1 MARKSKR
8 AIEPELPQGE
18 LEDELTKHTRVVEV
32 QAPSAKGRV
41 RGATV
46 VPQGD
51 APSGEVA
58 DVINMTLQVNADAM
72 GWSTRNESAREAT
85 AGNWAAILLRDIRYG
100 IPYEEVGG
108 EGWHI
113 REDASLGEP
122 PVCDNCEA
130 EEEAA

>member
-18 LEDELTKHTRVVEV
+18 LEEELTKHTRVVEA
-32 QAPSAKGRV
+32 QAPSAKGRI
-41 RGATV
+41 RGASA

-51 APSGEVA
+51 ASSGEVA
-58 DVINMTLQVNADAM
+58 DIINMTLQVNAEAM
-72 GWSTRNESAREAT
+72 GWSTRNEKTLQAT

-100 IPYEEVGG
+100 IPYDEVGG

-113 REDASLGEP
+113 REDDSLGEP
-122 PVCDNCEA
+122 PICDNCKA